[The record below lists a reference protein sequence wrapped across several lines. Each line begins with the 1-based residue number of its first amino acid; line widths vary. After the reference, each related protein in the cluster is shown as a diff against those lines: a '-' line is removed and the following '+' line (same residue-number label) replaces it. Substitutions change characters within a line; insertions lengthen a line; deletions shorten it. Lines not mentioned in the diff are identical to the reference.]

1 MRRFAGGDA
10 LRRGQ
15 NPGVKPGGVKA
26 GKNGQLLGTGGQQD
40 IALGTGQISG
50 GLRSRFKH
58 GAALRQGAL
67 RPQQA
72 AVFHARLCR
81 CGADVLCGVHRV
93 RVGGVDAQVCS
104 CQQRRHGVRL
114 QPPGV
119 HGDAR
124 HLALFLGTQRGRHAD
139 DHLGTQPGQP
149 PGKAASLGGA
159 AEHDRL
165 HRRYPRGVTIH
176 PAMALVLLLPM

>member
-1 MRRFAGGDA
+1 M
-10 LRRGQ
+10 
-15 NPGVKPGGVKA
+15 
-26 GKNGQLLGTGGQQD
+26 
-40 IALGTGQISG
+40 
-50 GLRSRFKH
+50 
-58 GAALRQGAL
+58 

-72 AVFHARLCR
+72 AVFHARLRR

-93 RVGGVDAQVCS
+93 GVGGVNAEVGS
-104 CQQRRHGVRL
+104 RQQRRHGVRF

-119 HGDAR
+119 DGDAC

-149 PGKAASLGGA
+149 PGKAAPLGGA
-159 AEHDRL
+159 AEHHRL

-176 PAMALVLLLPM
+176 PATALVLLLPM